1 MKTIGAVHPQC
12 VDCLYHFKSQTLLD
26 MRMCDGK
33 RESQDALS
41 IALRHANELLSKMV
55 FSLDGAI
62 DHTSNM
68 FVVEGSGEVPYAT
81 F

>member
-1 MKTIGAVHPQC
+1 
-12 VDCLYHFKSQTLLD
+12 
-26 MRMCDGK
+26 MCDGK
-33 RESQDALS
+33 RQSQDALS
-41 IALRHANELLSKMV
+41 IAMRHANELLSKMV

-62 DHTSNM
+62 DHASNM